1 MNMRKFVLTLLL
13 AVAALGASAQRPR
26 TMVEWGV
33 VGGINIPDYTT
44 NMDAADIRNKL
55 GWQAG
60 IVTAVKLGAFA
71 IEPQILYVRQGLRIR
86 PSGKAEINLKS
97 NSIDVPVLAS
107 FRLLT
112 PLRIYA
118 GPVFTVMNDCKQ
130 KSGGDLLD
138 FGRIRPSVS
147 YTVGAGIVVMRHLL
161 IDVRYNGQFRGKHD
175 VVLPDESR
183 LDNLRSY
190 NVALSVG
197 YIF

>member
-1 MNMRKFVLTLLL
+1 MRKLVLTLLL
-13 AVAALGASAQRPR
+13 VCAAWGASAQRPR

-33 VGGINIPDYTT
+33 IGGINVPDYTT
-44 NMDAADIRNKL
+44 NMDATDIRNKM

-60 IVTAVKLGAFA
+60 IVTAVKFGAVA
-71 IEPQILYVRQGLRIR
+71 VEPQILYVRQGLRIR
-86 PSGKAEINLKS
+86 PEGGEELNLKS

-107 FRLLT
+107 LRLLN

-130 KSGGDLLD
+130 KSSGDLLD
-138 FGRIRPSVS
+138 FGRIRPSLS
-147 YTVGAGIVVMRHLL
+147 YTVGAGVVLLRHLL
-161 IDVRYNGQFRGKHD
+161 IDVRYNGQFRSKHD
-175 VVLPDESR
+175 VVLPDGR
-183 LDNLRSY
+183 QLDKLRTY